1 MADKDDNKILKSLET
16 PEEYMKREIKKSKK
30 TQSNKVSKS
39 KAERLR
45 KKKERA
51 FEDMSDGF
59 MKLKQEFLDTALFSG
74 ANRKKLSSSS
84 KYGNVKV
91 IRNLDLQKYVLES
104 LRANMSATQTIFL
117 LAQDFGYTPESA
129 KQYYWQTV
137 KYLRTT
143 IDEESKEELKYILT
157 KQMQS
162 IQRLALTQGDLKSS
176 IKAGEIVAKLGG
188 LFEPDKVEL
197 NGNIDFTLSFPSI
210 DNTNNEEVT
219 ENEDDVEPELNVN

>member
-1 MADKDDNKILKSLET
+1 MVDKEDNKILKNLET
-16 PEEYMKREIKKSKK
+16 PEEYMKKQVKKSKS
-30 TQSNKVSKS
+30 QKVSKS
-39 KAERLR
+39 KEERLR
-45 KKKERA
+45 KKKENA
-51 FEDMSDGF
+51 FNDMQEGF

-74 ANRKKLSSSS
+74 ANKKRLTSAS
-84 KYGNVKV
+84 KTGGNVKV

-104 LRANMSATQTIFL
+104 LRANMSASQTIFL
-117 LAQDFGYTPESA
+117 LAKDFGYTPESA
-129 KQYYWQTV
+129 KQYYWQTI

-197 NGNIDFTLSFPSI
+197 NGNIDFTLSFPTL

-219 ENEDDVEPELNVN
+219 ENEDDIEPESNVNKM